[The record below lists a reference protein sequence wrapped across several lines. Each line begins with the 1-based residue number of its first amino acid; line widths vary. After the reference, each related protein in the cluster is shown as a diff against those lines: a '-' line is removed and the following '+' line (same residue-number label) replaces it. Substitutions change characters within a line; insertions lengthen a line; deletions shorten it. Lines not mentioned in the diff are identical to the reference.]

1 MHAEAVARSRT
12 FLDAMLKAAEIIT
25 QIAAGASV
33 ADTLTLPF
41 ELRQKS
47 RLVATLDSGR
57 QIALALPRGHV
68 LRNGS
73 LLLASDGAV
82 VEVRSAQEE
91 LSVVASGD
99 PTELLRAAYHLGNRH
114 VALQIEA
121 QGLAYLHDHVLDDM
135 VRGLGLT
142 PRVEQ
147 RPFEPES
154 GAYGRSAA
162 HTHAPHDAHGHHH

>member
-1 MHAEAVARSRT
+1 MVTHPA
-12 FLDAMLKAAEIIT
+12 LDEMLKSSEIVT
-25 QIAAGASV
+25 DLPTGARV

-47 RLVATLDSGR
+47 RLLATLDSGR
-57 QIALALPRGHV
+57 DIALALPRGHV

-82 VEVRSAQEE
+82 IEVRAANEQ
-91 LSVVASGD
+91 LSVVDSRD
-99 PTELLRAAYHLGNRH
+99 PSELLRAAYHLGNRH
-114 VALQIEA
+114 VALQIEP

-142 PRVEQ
+142 PRVED

-154 GAYGRSAA
+154 GAYGRSGA
-162 HTHAPHDAHGHHH
+162 HTHAQHDAHGHQH